1 MKTIRAAALGALAL
15 ALTPAPAFADD
26 GLSVFQTVG
35 LFVFAPAGIVGLIWL
50 LWSIPAWRRSAS
62 APVTG
67 EAWNPTPPAA

>member
-1 MKTIRAAALGALAL
+1 MTKIRAAVLGALAL

-26 GLSVFQTVG
+26 GLSVAQTVG
-35 LFVFAPAGIVGLIWL
+35 LFVLAPAGIVGLIWL

-67 EAWNPTPPAA
+67 DAWNPAPPSA